1 MSGRVVHCKREPFD
15 VYVGRPSK
23 WGNLFPIPSKT
34 YDRDADPD
42 RILER
47 YEAYVRA
54 NPRLMAALPK
64 LRGKILGCWCAPLR
78 CHGEVLVRMANETG
92 AEGAA

>member
-1 MSGRVVHCKREPFD
+1 MTARVVHCKREKFD
-15 VYVGRPSK
+15 VYVGRPSQ
-23 WGNLFPIPSKT
+23 WGNPIPVSPS

-54 NPRLMAALPK
+54 NPNLMAALPE
-64 LRGKILGCWCAPLR
+64 LRGKVLGCWCAPQR
-78 CHGEVLVRMANETG
+78 CHADVLVRMANET
-92 AEGAA
+92 ATVTS